1 MFVASHQCDGHTPWR
16 WATEHHWLAV
26 LLRRG
31 VSRVRVPH
39 QRPGCAIPL
48 LQEGRAT
55 AAPFMTVNNEQQLLL
70 IFSVPC
76 TARSCSSVVQ
86 RALIFW
92 FDYKIKKK
100 FPSED
105 VKADIFP
112 TCFSKTFHQITD
124 MRLTCWL
131 MGFIFRR
138 AKRAPSYLLS
148 THKDNARKMHPF
160 GDWTTLVLHSFSSTM
175 FLFTDISYI
184 TDPVLAQFLTFK
196 RLFSRASVTLI
207 FLGFTLNK
215 SYAFFHNDCTN
226 QTKNGGETQVWKY
239 FFKFPKQ
246 KMIHW

>member
-1 MFVASHQCDGHTPWR
+1 MTVTHPDAEPQNTIDWLCSSDEEWAESVCHTRDQGVWSR
-16 WATEHHWLAV
+16 FCRREE
-26 LLRRG
+26 LRQ
-31 VSRVRVPH
+31 P
-39 QRPGCAIPL
+39 
-48 LQEGRAT
+48 
-55 AAPFMTVNNEQQLLL
+55 PFMTVNKEQQLLL
-70 IFSVPC
+70 IFSIPC

-131 MGFIFRR
+131 MGFTFRR

-160 GDWTTLVLHSFSSTM
+160 GDWTTPVLHSFSSTM

-215 SYAFFHNDCTN
+215 SYAFFHNNCTN